1 MFPSWL
7 QIAIVILLIVL
18 LFGRGR
24 ISDVMGDIAKGIKSF
39 KKGMADDESEE
50 KKPEPKTID
59 HVEAREKADTSAS
72 VDEKQKEKV

>member
-39 KKGMADDESEE
+39 KKGMADNETAE
-50 KKPEPKTID
+50 KKAEEPKTIE
-59 HVEAREKADTSAS
+59 HSEAEKAGDAAP
-72 VDEKQKEKV
+72 QRKENA